1 MAQFQLFLTRVRT
14 LATLPVSLSLSSRC
28 SVLFLNKRWLVGAIV
43 TKERIAEAKEYYAKH
58 FGSEVFN
65 EAGWTH
71 ILEKHGG
78 KLPMTIRAVPEGTV
92 VPYKNV

>member
-1 MAQFQLFLTRVRT
+1 M
-14 LATLPVSLSLSSRC
+14 
-28 SVLFLNKRWLVGAIV
+28 

-78 KLPMTIRAVPEGTV
+78 KGSDCTPWWCLEGTGHGG
-92 VPYKNV
+92 

>member
-1 MAQFQLFLTRVRT
+1 MFY
-14 LATLPVSLSLSSRC
+14 
-28 SVLFLNKRWLVGAIV
+28 LFLNKRWLVGAIV